1 MEIKGIDISQWENGF
16 KFSALRGS
24 EYKFVILRGGYT
36 GYGKGRTKNKDDL
49 FESFYSDAKN
59 NGIPVGAYYY
69 SCADSEQFGES
80 EANFF
85 YENCLKG
92 KQFEYPVY
100 IDIEEKRWQEGKK
113 QGVTDAIIAFCETLE
128 NKGFYAGVYS
138 STWWFDNNIDTAR
151 LNAYTKWQA
160 DWRKTRPAFKW
171 PGTHMWQNSDDLR
184 ISGVVV
190 DSNVCFI
197 DFPTVIKNGGFN
209 GFGKGAAPQ
218 TDDKKEDM
226 FKYYT
231 VQKGDTLWGI
241 AQKYHTTVSKIAA
254 ENNIKNVSLIY
265 PGQVFKI

>member
-1 MEIKGIDISQWENGF
+1 MEVKGIDISQWENGF

-24 EYKFVILRGGYT
+24 EYKFAILRGGYT

-49 FESFYSDAKN
+49 FESFYSDAKAN
-59 NGIPVGAYYY
+59 NIPVGAYYY
-69 SCADSEQFGES
+69 SCADSGQFGES

-128 NKGFYAGVYS
+128 DKGFYVGVYS

-160 DWRKTRPAFKW
+160 NWSKTPPVFKW
-171 PGTHMWQNSDDLR
+171 PGTYIWQNSDDLR
-184 ISGVVV
+184 ISGVVA
-190 DSNVCFI
+190 DSNICFI
-197 DFPTVIKNGGFN
+197 DFPSVIKNGGFN

-218 TDDKKEDM
+218 TDDKKENM